1 MVGNDKEIYIMTL
14 SLGNFTTVSVVWF
27 RSYSEGGDAT
37 LASSTFN
44 VWKKKK
50 KRNFSHTERTR
61 DLRFTINVLIEFIFT
76 TVFAFK
82 FQKRKIV

>member
-14 SLGNFTTVSVVWF
+14 SLGNFTTVSVVWY

-50 KRNFSHTERTR
+50 KEISVTLNEHATY
-61 DLRFTINVLIEFIFT
+61 VLQLT
-76 TVFAFK
+76 C
-82 FQKRKIV
+82 

>member
-37 LASSTFN
+37 LASSRFN

-50 KRNFSHTERTR
+50 KKISVTLNEHATY
-61 DLRFTINVLIEFIFT
+61 VLQLT
-76 TVFAFK
+76 C
-82 FQKRKIV
+82 